1 MSKWLWKLKKHKQ
14 PFIKLNISKA
24 PGGCLFCCIYLADIY
39 SMPNSRAVYLAL
51 VIITIILGLLS
62 RHFKFIPLF
71 IGDILWATMVYFIM
85 RFLFISKPIKFNVIA
100 ALLFCFA
107 IEFSQLYKAP
117 WINDLRHT
125 LFGRLVLGE
134 GFLWSDLL
142 CYVIG
147 LGMGVGIDSRWK
159 E

>member
-1 MSKWLWKLKKHKQ
+1 MPKNRITY
-14 PFIKLNISKA
+14 FILTI
-24 PGGCLFCCIYLADIY
+24 L
-39 SMPNSRAVYLAL
+39 
-51 VIITIILGLLS
+51 TIILGLLS

-71 IGDILWATMVYFIM
+71 IGDILWASMIYFIM
-85 RFLFISKPIKFNVIA
+85 RFLFINKPVRFNVIA
-100 ALLFCFA
+100 SLIFCFA

-117 WINDLRHT
+117 WINDLRRT

-147 LGMGVGIDSRWK
+147 IGMGVVIDLNLKKNSRSL
-159 E
+159 

>member
-1 MSKWLWKLKKHKQ
+1 MKFKNRITY
-14 PFIKLNISKA
+14 FIL
-24 PGGCLFCCIYLADIY
+24 
-39 SMPNSRAVYLAL
+39 
-51 VIITIILGLLS
+51 IIIAIVLGLLS
-62 RHFKFIPLF
+62 RHFAAIPLF

-85 RFLFISKPIKFNVIA
+85 RFLFIVMLARFNVIA

-117 WINDLRHT
+117 WINELRHT

-147 LGMGVGIDSRWK
+147 VGIGVGLEKILFNHQPDRH
-159 E
+159 